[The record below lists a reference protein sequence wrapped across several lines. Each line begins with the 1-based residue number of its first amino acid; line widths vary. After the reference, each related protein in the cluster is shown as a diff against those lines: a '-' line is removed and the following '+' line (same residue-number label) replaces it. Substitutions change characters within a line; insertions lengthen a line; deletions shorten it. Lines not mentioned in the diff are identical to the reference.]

1 MTLKLK
7 SLYNKSTKTFGV
19 QILIPN
25 DLFLNPELGVRSVS
39 TIRIAHES
47 QQIEKV
53 YIELEFQKPIQ
64 YEIQKN
70 LLTGSEAYCQG
81 ASNPVGE
88 IL

>member
-1 MTLKLK
+1 M
-7 SLYNKSTKTFGV
+7 
-19 QILIPN
+19 
-25 DLFLNPELGVRSVS
+25 RSVS